1 MTNIWPILGSLV
13 MIAGLI
19 LFGYVMG
26 FGVGYR
32 TRMQEET
39 SSVNE

>member
-1 MTNIWPILGSLV
+1 MNNIWPILGGLV
-13 MIAGLI
+13 IIAGLI

-32 TRMQEET
+32 ERIREEK
-39 SSVNE
+39 SSING